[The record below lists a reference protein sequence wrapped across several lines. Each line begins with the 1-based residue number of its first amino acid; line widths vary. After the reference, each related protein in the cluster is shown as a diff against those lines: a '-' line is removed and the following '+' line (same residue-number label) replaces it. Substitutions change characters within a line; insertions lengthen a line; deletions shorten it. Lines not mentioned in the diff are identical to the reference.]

1 MANVTPDGTRPE
13 AAPVSHDRGVSPVF
27 AYVLTLGIS
36 TLLIS
41 GLLIAAGGFV
51 DTQREATSRSELRVI
66 GQQVSADIAAAD
78 RMTRTEGST
87 EVSISRDLPERVVNS
102 QYSLSVRTD
111 TNGPTNPYLQL
122 TTVEPNVTVDVGV
135 ASETTVGRS
144 TISGGE
150 MVVEYDGAADE
161 LVVKNA

>member
-1 MANVTPDGTRPE
+1 MADVTPDGPRPGTV
-13 AAPVSHDRGVSPVF
+13 AADRDRGVSPVV

-36 TLLIS
+36 SLLVA
-41 GLLIAAGGFV
+41 GLLIAAGGYV
-51 DTQREATSRSELRVI
+51 ETQREATSRSELRVL

-102 QYSLSVRTD
+102 QYSLSVRND
-111 TNGPTNPYLQL
+111 ANGPTNPYLQL

-135 ASETTVGRS
+135 ASETAVGRS